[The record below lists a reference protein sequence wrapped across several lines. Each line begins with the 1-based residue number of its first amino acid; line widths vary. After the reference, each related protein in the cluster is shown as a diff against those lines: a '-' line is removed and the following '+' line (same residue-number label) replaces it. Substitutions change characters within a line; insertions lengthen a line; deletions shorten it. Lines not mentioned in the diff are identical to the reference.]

1 MNRATPGNPINL
13 SNPANRR
20 NPTRQPTW
28 TTRTPRTN
36 TPGPTPPTENP
47 PHNEVGSARRRG
59 PWHMLR
65 QPGPIIGLAVL
76 LIVVAVALLAP
87 VLTAYDPA
95 RNNLL
100 ESLESPS
107 AKHVMGTD
115 LLGRDV
121 FTRIAYGAR
130 VSLAVA
136 VIVQLVS
143 VVIGTAIGLLAGY
156 YGGWLDDAISAL
168 TTVVQA
174 FPGLLFAIAVMAVL
188 GPSLYNVF
196 IALALV
202 SWPTVARLVRGETM
216 SLKEQLYVEGA
227 RAVGAPD
234 AYIVLRHVLPN
245 CLGPIIVVTTL
256 GLGSVVLSEATL
268 SFLGLGIQPPMPSWG
283 SMLAESR
290 NRVMDAPWLMIFP
303 GLAIFVTVLA
313 FNFLGDGLR
322 DALDPK
328 LRT

>member
-1 MNRATPGNPINL
+1 MVDRVETEHRSTDAPTAHRGGFPP
-13 SNPANRR
+13 SPAPRSRR
-20 NPTRQPTW
+20 QN
-28 TTRTPRTN
+28 
-36 TPGPTPPTENP
+36 
-47 PHNEVGSARRRG
+47 ARRV
-59 PWHMLR
+59 WR
-65 QPGPIIGLAVL
+65 QPGTVIGLSL
-76 LIVVAVALLAP
+76 LVIVVTVAVLAP
-87 VLTAYDPA
+87 VLTGYDPT

-100 ESLESPS
+100 ESLEPPS
-107 AKHVMGTD
+107 GKHWMGTD

-121 FTRIAYGAR
+121 FARVAYGAR

-136 VIVQLVS
+136 VVVQLVS
-143 VVIGTAIGLLAGY
+143 VVLGTTLGVMAGY
-156 YGGWLDDAISAL
+156 FGGRVDDAISAL

-196 IALALV
+196 VALALV
-202 SWPTVARLVRGETM
+202 SWPTVARLVRGETLA
-216 SLKEQLYVEGA
+216 LKEQLYVEGA
-227 RAVGAPD
+227 RASGAPD

-303 GLAIFVTVLA
+303 GLAIFITVLA
-313 FNFLGDGLR
+313 FNLLGDGLR

-328 LRT
+328 LRG